1 LIEASDLPEL
11 PLLAPWYRLI
21 EDGERLV
28 LEHGHRVLALE
39 GAAARALLPRLLPL
53 LDGTRTTAEIVAVVG
68 PVAEAAVQNALRLLA
83 AEGVLVD
90 GPLPDCGDELR
101 QTAFMLAAESGV
113 APDAVAG
120 RLADAQ
126 VGVIGE
132 GVAGGEAAR
141 VLRRSGIGRIDRLE
155 WDEPAAADV
164 VVVAPAPAEV
174 ARVDGWNESALRDGT
189 CWLQV
194 LPFDGCFAAVGPLYV
209 PGETACIACY
219 RLRRAASVGAGDLA
233 DALDREPPRAGG
245 GPGAEVAAGAVAALQ
260 LLRWIGIRDPYVP
273 GALVAVELRGGV
285 RVSTH
290 AVLRVPRCPA
300 CSPLARRAAPLPWFQ
315 PGSERAA

>member
-1 LIEASDLPEL
+1 LIEAPDLPEL

-28 LEHGHRVLALE
+28 LEHGHRVLTLE
-39 GAAARALLPRLLPL
+39 GAATRALLPRLLPL
-53 LDGTRTTAEIVAVVG
+53 LNGTRTVAEIVAVVG
-68 PVAEAAVQNALRLLA
+68 PAADAAVRNALGLLGA
-83 AEGVLVD
+83 QGVLAD
-90 GPLPDCGDELR
+90 GPLPDCGEELR
-101 QTAFMLAAESGV
+101 QTAFMLAAESGI
-113 APDAVAG
+113 APDSVAG
-120 RLADAQ
+120 RLADAR
-126 VGVIGE
+126 VGVVGD
-132 GVAGGEAAR
+132 GVAGAEAAR
-141 VLRRSGIGRIDRLE
+141 VLRRSGVCRVDRLE
-155 WDEPAAADV
+155 WHDPAGLDV
-164 VVVAPAPAEV
+164 VVVAPAPTEV
-174 ARVDGWNESALRDGT
+174 AQVGGWNERALREGT

-209 PGETACIACY
+209 PGETACVACY
-219 RLRRAASVGAGDLA
+219 RLRRAASVGVGELA

-245 GPGAEVAAGAVAALQ
+245 GPATEVAAGAVAALQ

-273 GALVAVELRGGV
+273 GVLFAVELRGGV

-290 AVLRVPRCPA
+290 SVLRVPRCPA